1 MSFLFGVYPGGAAG
15 NDAGGLARGVPDDP
29 ASVHAVLDDLQ
40 GPDAKPL
47 LVRCYAPFMDDAGPG
62 RTDIAAPTRGELYA
76 VNGRLLDL
84 VLQYQSRSG
93 DIEGYA
99 EFVRNAIQRYGAIT
113 RTVQITEEPNVTGN
127 ATLDGDYPDVL
138 RAIMAGVQAANG
150 EASRRGFGHLRIGT
164 NTTPLF
170 GPSAGFYME
179 LVKVGGAAL
188 VDGLHY
194 IGLDMF
200 PDVFRSLGDQTVRTA
215 TAGLLRYHRR
225 DVLEPAGLGHL
236 PLHITEH
243 GWPTGPDRPPDRQA
257 SVIRDVIE
265 SVLEHKDELNI
276 AAYELFSLRDADSS
290 NPDMFHQFG
299 IMTDAYLPKAA
310 YGVFKDLLTDH
321 VRSGPVTAKRLEG
334 NGAAT
339 P

>member
-1 MSFLFGVYPGGAAG
+1 VGLLFGVYPGGAAG
-15 NDAGGLARGVPDDP
+15 NDAGGLALGVPDDP
-29 ASVHAVLDDLQ
+29 ASVHAALDDLQ

-47 LVRCYAPFMDDAGPG
+47 LVRCYAPFTDEGGPG
-62 RTDIAAPTRGELYA
+62 RTDIAAPAGGESYA

-84 VLQYQSRSG
+84 VLQYRSRSG

-99 EFVRNAIQRYGAIT
+99 EFVRNAVRRYGAIT

-127 ATLDGDYPDVL
+127 AMLDGEYPGIL
-138 RAIMAGVQAANG
+138 RAIVAGVQAANG
-150 EASRRGFGHLRIGT
+150 EALRRGFRHLRVGT

-179 LVKVGGAAL
+179 LVKVGGPAL

-200 PDVFRSLGDQTVRTA
+200 PDVFRSVGGQHIRSA

-265 SVLEHKDELNI
+265 SVLEQQDALKI

-290 NPDMFHQFG
+290 NPDLFHQFG

-321 VRSGPVTAKRLEG
+321 HVASAR
-334 NGAAT
+334 
-339 P
+339 

>member
-47 LVRCYAPFMDDAGPG
+47 LVRCYAPFMDGAGPG

-99 EFVRNAIQRYGAIT
+99 EFVRNAVHRYGAIT

-138 RAIMAGVQAANG
+138 RAIMAGVQAASG

-170 GPSAGFYME
+170 GPSAGF
-179 LVKVGGAAL
+179 
-188 VDGLHY
+188 
-194 IGLDMF
+194 
-200 PDVFRSLGDQTVRTA
+200 
-215 TAGLLRYHRR
+215 
-225 DVLEPAGLGHL
+225 
-236 PLHITEH
+236 
-243 GWPTGPDRPPDRQA
+243 
-257 SVIRDVIE
+257 
-265 SVLEHKDELNI
+265 
-276 AAYELFSLRDADSS
+276 
-290 NPDMFHQFG
+290 
-299 IMTDAYLPKAA
+299 
-310 YGVFKDLLTDH
+310 
-321 VRSGPVTAKRLEG
+321 
-334 NGAAT
+334 
-339 P
+339 

>member
-29 ASVHAVLDDLQ
+29 VSVHAVLDDLQ

-47 LVRCYAPFMDDAGPG
+47 LVRCYAPFTDEAGPG
-62 RTDIAAPTRGELYA
+62 RTDIAAPARGELYA

-84 VLQYQSRSG
+84 VLQYRSRSG
-93 DIEGYA
+93 DVEGYA

-127 ATLDGDYPDVL
+127 AMLDGDYPDVL

-150 EASRRGFGHLRIGT
+150 EASRRGFGHLRIGA

-188 VDGLHY
+188 IDGLHY
-194 IGLDMF
+194 LGLDMF
-200 PDVFRSLGDQTVRTA
+200 PDVFRPLGDHTIRTA

-243 GWPTGPDRPPDRQA
+243 GWPTGPDRSPDRQA

-310 YGVFKDLLTDH
+310 YGVFKGLLADH
-321 VRSGPVTAKRLEG
+321 VRSAQ
-334 NGAAT
+334 
-339 P
+339 